1 MRTSLKQSIAESRT
15 LRAVITFLVAYIVLS
30 ILWIYLRGMYGYGIT
45 FVASKFVAGLKNAR
59 LEDVIIWGNN
69 IIATFSPLRQ
79 PDSFV
84 DVPVSLS
91 VYTTN
96 VPLTLSLLISLFTF
110 INRRKRAYAE
120 ALLILLLFHLLYVVF
135 AEMLQLTNTFMKR
148 GIEETSLLRL
158 SNYHFLWGLAEH
170 ASMSFA
176 PFLIVAYIF
185 VRFRKDK
192 NAAKLT

>member
-1 MRTSLKQSIAESRT
+1 MRTSLKQSVAESRA
-15 LRAVITFLVAYIVLS
+15 LRAVIIFLTAFIVLS
-30 ILWIYLRGMYGYGIT
+30 ILWIYVRGPYGYGIT
-45 FVASKFVAGLKNAR
+45 YVASKFTAGVKNAR
-59 LEDVIIWGNN
+59 LEDVTIAGNT
-69 IIATFSPLRQ
+69 IVATFSPLRQ
-79 PDSFV
+79 PNSYV

-96 VPLTLSLLISLFTF
+96 VPLILSLLIALFAF
-110 INRRKRAYAE
+110 ISRRKRAYAE
-120 ALLILLLFHLLYVVF
+120 ALLILLLFHLLYVSF
-135 AEMLQLTNTFMKR
+135 SELLQLTNTFMMR

-176 PFLIVAYIF
+176 PFLIVVYIF

-192 NAAKLT
+192 NAAKFR